1 MSRSP
6 DGGGVARAA
15 RAARCG
21 DTRPRA
27 YLAGAME
34 RAPDRG
40 RAWRERR
47 LPVLAELGHACFNP
61 CEEESLVASE
71 EERARFGE
79 WKASGR
85 EEFRSLMTRIIDHDL
100 AALEESDYVIC
111 YWDEHAKGSGGT
123 PAEVTLAR
131 VWGKPV
137 YLVHAIE
144 RSEGSSWVQG
154 CASAIFDSMEELCGY
169 LRQEY
174 GPR

>member
-1 MSRSP
+1 MSRWA
-6 DGGGVARAA
+6 DGAPPGPAA
-15 RAARCG
+15 GDGAAG
-21 DTRPRA
+21 PRA

-40 RAWRERR
+40 RAWRERL

-61 CEEESLVASE
+61 CEEEYLVASE
-71 EERARFGE
+71 EERARFKE
-79 WKASGR
+79 WKASGT

-100 AALEESDYVIC
+100 AALEGSDYVIC

-137 YLVHAIE
+137 YLVHAVD
-144 RSEGSSWVQG
+144 RADGSSWVQG
-154 CASAIFDSMEELCGY
+154 CASAIFDSLEDLCDY
-169 LRQEY
+169 LRREY
-174 GPR
+174 GTS